1 MHNQQ
6 EYAKDMDKQN
16 PKEIIVR
23 ILDIVGYGNGKEG
36 FADQLLSLCQQQ
48 AIIDLNQRKN
58 FSKEQ
63 YLETVRKATEK
74 IISDYIL
81 TVSPKLSD
89 TQRNNLQTYIQSIA

>member
-1 MHNQQ
+1 MN
-6 EYAKDMDKQN
+6 KQD
-16 PKEIIVR
+16 PKEIIIQ
-23 ILDIVGYGNGKEG
+23 ILDIVGYGDGKQA
-36 FADQLLSLCQQQ
+36 FADQLLSLCEQQ

-81 TVSPKLSD
+81 TISPKLSD
-89 TQRNNLQTYIQSIA
+89 TQRHNLQTYIQSIA